1 MHNSENKALLRRFV
15 SLFRVIAAQNIIVF
29 AVNLADNIMLGRFSQ
44 DAMSGVSLANQ
55 VQFFLQQLVVGA
67 AGGLAVIS
75 SQYWGK
81 RETEPIK
88 KLFSACLY
96 TAAALASAVG
106 LTVIIFPSGIM
117 GLLTNDPG
125 AAAEGAAYL
134 RIVGFSYLAFS
145 VTNVILGLLRSV
157 ETVRIGFVIALS
169 ALVSNIPLNYVFIFG
184 KLGLPAMGSSGAA
197 VATLISRL
205 VELAIASLYLLKID
219 KKLRVRFRDW
229 FVTDKT
235 LFRDFIKAGFPMLF
249 SGASWGL
256 AMFAQSA
263 ITGRLGL
270 DAIAASS
277 IAGAVYSVLSVIYAS
292 SANASSVIIAKTVG
306 EGDVN
311 KVKNA
316 AKLFQLVFLALG
328 LFSCTLSLATKNAVL
343 SMYDLTAGAAG
354 LANTFLTIQSFTVI
368 GSSYQMPCLCG

>member
-1 MHNSENKALLRRFV
+1 
-15 SLFRVIAAQNIIVF
+15 
-29 AVNLADNIMLGRFSQ
+29 
-44 DAMSGVSLANQ
+44 
-55 VQFFLQQLVVGA
+55 
-67 AGGLAVIS
+67 
-75 SQYWGK
+75 
-81 RETEPIK
+81 
-88 KLFSACLY
+88 
-96 TAAALASAVG
+96 
-106 LTVIIFPSGIM
+106 
-117 GLLTNDPG
+117 
-125 AAAEGAAYL
+125 
-134 RIVGFSYLAFS
+134 
-145 VTNVILGLLRSV
+145 
-157 ETVRIGFVIALS
+157 
-169 ALVSNIPLNYVFIFG
+169 
-184 KLGLPAMGSSGAA
+184 
-197 VATLISRL
+197 
-205 VELAIASLYLLKID
+205 
-219 KKLRVRFRDW
+219 RFRDW

-263 ITGRLGL
+263 ITGRLGS

-306 EGDVN
+306 EGDVG

-368 GSSYQMPCLCG
+368 GSSYQMPCLCGIVAGGGQTDFVFKNDLIFMWGMVIPVSILSAFVFKWPVPVTFFCLKLDQIVKCTVAAVKTNRFNWIRTLTR